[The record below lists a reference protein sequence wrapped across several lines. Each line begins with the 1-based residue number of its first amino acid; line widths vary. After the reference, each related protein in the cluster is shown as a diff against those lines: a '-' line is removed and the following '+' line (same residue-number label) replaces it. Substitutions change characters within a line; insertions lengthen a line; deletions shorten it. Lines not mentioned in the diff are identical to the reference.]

1 MLFTILMAVVGSLV
15 YLLWG
20 LRVRMGACFGRGK
33 KEQGGER
40 LPLVLFSDHKRY
52 WNIFEPI
59 CDELERRGMNA
70 RSGLLENAVNP
81 FTGNAVSLAAAG
93 KIKTEAQHIT
103 ISHSYDVSKNRG
115 KVYEPAPWYT
125 VTPGGETLFDRAR
138 WTLEPEEQ

>member
-1 MLFTILMAVVGSLV
+1 M
-15 YLLWG
+15 
-20 LRVRMGACFGRGK
+20 
-33 KEQGGER
+33 
-40 LPLVLFSDHKRY
+40 LFSDHKRY

-81 FTGNAVSLAAAG
+81 FTGNAVSLAVAG

-125 VTPGGETLFDRAR
+125 VTPGGETLFDRAW